1 VNPHVFPNNAAE
13 TAARMKSRPFY
24 SRLYFWVLAGMALG
38 ILTGIVFPEHKDQP
52 GSFSAAQFKP
62 LFDTFLKLI
71 RMVIAPIIFTT
82 VTVGIARLGDLKR
95 VGRIGLKSLLYFE
108 VMTTFALAL
117 GWIVVKVVQPGA
129 GMNKNPANLDI
140 TSIQDR
146 LSLASKHQNWMEFL
160 LNIIPD
166 TFVGAFARGEIL
178 QVLLLS
184 VLFGIALNRL
194 SETSHSVV
202 NALDQVCK
210 ALMLMVGMIVKLAPL
225 AVFGAISSTI
235 AKEGVS
241 SLLSLGKLLMCV
253 YGTCLCF
260 VILVL
265 GSLLRLSGLSL
276 WKFLRYIRQELF
288 IVFGAASSEPVLP
301 RMMVKLENLGCSKAL
316 VGLVLPSGYAFNLD
330 GSSIYLTMGA
340 LFIAQATNTHLT
352 FGQELAVL
360 VVCLIT
366 SKGAAAVAGSAFI
379 ALAATLASM
388 KTIPVEGMILTVGV
402 DWFMAIAR
410 ASTNVVGNGVA
421 TVVIAKWEN
430 EFDQQRALAVLNQPA
445 DELREADVKIEPTAP
460 TASHGSD
467 VEEKGTVQPAS
478 PKELSRR

>member
-1 VNPHVFPNNAAE
+1 
-13 TAARMKSRPFY
+13 MKSRPFY
-24 SRLYFWVLAGMALG
+24 SRLYFWVLVGMALG
-38 ILTGIVFPEHKDQP
+38 IIAGILFPADKAHP

-62 LFDTFLKLI
+62 LFDMFLKLI

-117 GWIVVKVVQPGA
+117 GWVVAKLIQPGA
-129 GMNKNPANLDI
+129 GMNKNPADMDLGR
-140 TSIQDR
+140 IQDT
-146 LSLASKHQNWMEFL
+146 LSKAHQHHDWVEFL
-160 LNIIPD
+160 LHIIPD
-166 TFVGAFARGEIL
+166 TFVGAFALGEIL
-178 QVLLLS
+178 QVLLLA

-194 SETSHSVV
+194 SETSHAVV

-225 AVFGAISSTI
+225 AVFGAMSSTI

-241 SLLSLGKLLMCV
+241 SLVSLGKLLLCV

-260 VILVL
+260 VLLVL
-265 GSLLRLSGLSL
+265 GSLLRFNGLSI
-276 WKFLRYIRQELF
+276 WKFIRYIRQELF

-360 VVCLIT
+360 VVCLVT
-366 SKGAAAVAGSAFI
+366 SKGAAAVTGSAFI

-388 KTIPVEGMILTVGV
+388 KIIPVEGMILTVGV

-410 ASTNVVGNGVA
+410 ACTNLVGNGVA
-421 TVVIAKWEN
+421 TIVIAKWEN
-430 EFDQQRALAVLNQPA
+430 EFDQQHALAVLDSPVE
-445 DELREADVKIEPTAP
+445 ELREANVKLEPTPAHATSP
-460 TASHGSD
+460 HGSD
-467 VEEKGTVQPAS
+467 VETKGTGETPS
-478 PKELSRR
+478 ELSRR

>member
-1 VNPHVFPNNAAE
+1 
-13 TAARMKSRPFY
+13 MKSRPFH
-24 SRLYFWVLAGMALG
+24 SRLYFWVLVGMALG
-38 ILTGIVFPEHKDQP
+38 IAAGIFFPEHKNRP
-52 GSFSAAQFKP
+52 GSFSAAQLRP
-62 LFDTFLKLI
+62 LFDIFLKLI

-95 VGRIGLKSLLYFE
+95 VGRIGLKALLYFE
-108 VMTTFALAL
+108 VMTTFALFL
-117 GWIVVKVVQPGA
+117 GWVIAKVVRPGA
-129 GMNKNPANLDI
+129 GMDKNPANMDI
-140 TSIQDR
+140 SSIQDK
-146 LSLASKHQNWMEFL
+146 LSLATKHHDWMEFL

-178 QVLLLS
+178 QVLLLA

-194 SETSHSVV
+194 SETSHAVV
-202 NALDQVCK
+202 NGLDQVCK
-210 ALMLMVGMIVKLAPL
+210 ALMQMVGMIVKLAPL

-241 SLLSLGKLLMCV
+241 SLVSLGKLLLCV
-253 YGTCLCF
+253 YGACVCF

-265 GSLLRLSGLSL
+265 GSLLRLNGLSL
-276 WKFLRYIRQELF
+276 WKFIRYIRQELF

-352 FGQELAVL
+352 FGQEVLVL
-360 VVCLIT
+360 VVCLLT

-379 ALAATLASM
+379 ALAATLASL
-388 KTIPVEGMILTVGV
+388 KIIPVEGMILTVGV

-421 TVVIAKWEN
+421 TIVIAKWEK
-430 EFDQQRALAVLNQPA
+430 EFDQQRALWVLDQPA
-445 DELREADVKIEPTAP
+445 EDLGEAEVKLEPTAK
-460 TASHGSD
+460 TVADLS
-467 VEEKGTVQPAS
+467 EKGAVRAAES
-478 PKELSRR
+478 EELSPR